1 MGARRARRES
11 ARSSGQ
17 SAAGVLN
24 ASIPPADIVHGMRL
38 RVARLGCA
46 GLLALTGLGAGAATA
61 TAGWSNKA
69 NEIATLRSAA
79 TRFVTAELN
88 GDGATACAVLNPP
101 LAGVVGHRTC
111 AQRWDA
117 SLKTQLAVPG
127 ERHRL
132 LADQHAIATASVVLS
147 SGDYVGTI
155 ALPNPLLGS
164 ESRFLW
170 TENCWM
176 LEH

>member
-1 MGARRARRES
+1 MVRR
-11 ARSSGQ
+11 
-17 SAAGVLN
+17 
-24 ASIPPADIVHGMRL
+24 MRW
-38 RVARLGCA
+38 RLAQFGCV
-46 GLLALTGLGAGAATA
+46 GLLALTALGMGAATA
-61 TAGWSNKA
+61 GAGWSSTA

-117 SLKTQLAVPG
+117 SLKAQLGVPG

-132 LADQHAIATASVVLS
+132 LADEHAIATAHVALS

-155 ALPNPLLGS
+155 ALPTPLLGS

-170 TENCWM
+170 TQNCWM